1 MKKTTILK
9 KKLLERRG
17 LVMPGCYDAL
27 SAKLIEICGFEAL
40 QVSGFALSASMLGLP
55 DMGLISFYEVL
66 MQTRNIVNAVDIP
79 VMADADTGYGNAINV
94 IRTVREFE
102 RIGCAGI
109 NIEDQIFPK
118 KCGHMEGKR
127 LISEEEMVLKIMAA
141 RNALKDPDFV
151 INARTDAISV
161 YGIEEAIKRGNS
173 YAKAG
178 ADVIFVEAPERI
190 EDIKRIVKEI
200 DAPVSIN
207 LFDAVT
213 GGKTPLV
220 SIEELR
226 EMGVARIS
234 IPVGPVFA
242 ATRGMMNFLIALKK
256 EGILP
261 SRTDLV
267 VSFDEFKSITGYG
280 EIKAMEERYL
290 PRDG

>member
-27 SAKLIEICGFEAL
+27 SARLIEMCGFEAL

-55 DMGLISFYEVL
+55 DVGLISFYEVL

-109 NIEDQIFPK
+109 NIEDQVFPK

-141 RNALKDPDFV
+141 RDALSDPDFV
-151 INARTDAISV
+151 INARTDAISI
-161 YGIEEAIKRGNS
+161 YGIEEAIRRGNS

-178 ADVIFVEAPERI
+178 ADVIFVEALERI

-213 GGKTPLV
+213 GGRTPLV
-220 SIEELR
+220 AIEELR

-242 ATRGMMNFLIALKK
+242 ATRGMMNFLVALKR

-280 EIKAMEERYL
+280 EIRSMEERYL